1 MPIDDYIHRLCDK
14 IGDIEWWNSPSNPD
28 IFPDIAIY
36 YAEDGLYLVR
46 YCFGAFPTYSFILAN
61 SFFDAE
67 IQALDCYLRYI
78 FGGIREIMK

>member
-1 MPIDDYIHRLCDK
+1 MPIDDYIHRFCDE
-14 IGDIEWWNSPSNPD
+14 IGDIKWWDSPSNPD
-28 IFPDIAIY
+28 ISIY

-67 IQALDCYLRYI
+67 EKALDCYLRYI
-78 FGGIREIMK
+78 FGGIREILK